1 MTTDPH
7 GAASSDRYGRPPL
20 VERMGNAA
28 GRLIGE
34 GWLRRLLRGGFRR
47 LLGLVTGG
55 GPRSVLPHGEVVR
68 IAPEFRYLTWNPIE
82 YEAFRTV
89 LRPGDAALDVGA
101 NVGAYAILFGLWVG
115 DTGRVLAFEPAPDAM
130 AGLRRH
136 IGLNRL
142 AHRVQPIQAAV
153 ADAVGEA
160 GFVSEGSQG
169 TNHLRRGAGDPTAN
183 TVITVPTTTIDAV
196 CAEHHLRPRLIKI
209 DVEGAELAV
218 LRGARR
224 TIAGMEQDA
233 GIFVEMHPAAWR
245 AMGQSADDM
254 RAELGAQGLR
264 PVPLR
269 ETSDPW
275 ALEGECVRL
284 ERI

>member
-1 MTTDPH
+1 MTNDPR
-7 GAASSDRYGRPPL
+7 GAASSDRYGRPPWL
-20 VERMGNAA
+20 ERMGNAA
-28 GRLIGE
+28 GRLIGD
-34 GWLRRLLRGGFRR
+34 GWLRRMLRAGFRR
-47 LLGLVTGG
+47 VLGVVTGG

-82 YEAFRTV
+82 YEAFRAV
-89 LRPGDAALDVGA
+89 LRPGDVALDVGA

-115 DTGRVLAFEPAPDAM
+115 DAGRVLAFEPAPDAM
-130 AGLRRH
+130 AGLCRH
-136 IGLNRL
+136 IDLNRL
-142 AHRVQPIQAAV
+142 QHRVHAVQAAV
-153 ADAVGEA
+153 TDTVGDA

-169 TNHLRRGAGDPTAN
+169 TNHLRRGAGDSTT

-196 CAEHHLRPRLIKI
+196 CAEQRVRPRLIKI

-218 LRGARR
+218 LRGARQ
-224 TIAGMEQDA
+224 TIAGMDRDA
-233 GIFVEMHPAAWR
+233 GIFVEMHPAAWH
-245 AMGQSADDM
+245 AMGQSADAVS
-254 RAELGAQGLR
+254 AELAAQGLR